1 MSHEGAVELAI
12 TFASYASR
20 RSREIRIDGDKG
32 EPIRVEREQEEAV
45 MNDSKFEFQ
54 MLNRLST
61 FMIDKEIKSNRKSLI
76 LK

>member
-1 MSHEGAVELAI
+1 
-12 TFASYASR
+12 
-20 RSREIRIDGDKG
+20 
-32 EPIRVEREQEEAV
+32 

-76 LK
+76 LNIFEVIAACSILNIANAGVRADGGVVRGR